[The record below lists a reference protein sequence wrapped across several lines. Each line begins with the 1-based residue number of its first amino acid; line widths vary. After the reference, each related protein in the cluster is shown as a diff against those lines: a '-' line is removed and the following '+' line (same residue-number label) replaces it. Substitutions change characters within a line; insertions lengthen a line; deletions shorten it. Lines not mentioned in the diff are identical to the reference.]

1 MSVFGSILLSLIVI
15 RMSEIQVKTNQNL
28 QKTVLN

>member
-15 RMSEIQVKTNQNL
+15 RMSEIQVKTNQNS

>member
-1 MSVFGSILLSLIVI
+1 MSVYGSILLSVIVI
-15 RMSEIQVKTNQNL
+15 RMSEIQVKTNQNS